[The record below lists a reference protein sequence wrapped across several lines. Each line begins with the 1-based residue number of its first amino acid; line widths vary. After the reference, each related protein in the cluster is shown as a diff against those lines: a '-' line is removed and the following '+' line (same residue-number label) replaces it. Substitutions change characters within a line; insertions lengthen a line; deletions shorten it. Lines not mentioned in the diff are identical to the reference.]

1 MEKISY
7 EENILLKAIE
17 LAKTRL
23 SNTWAILPEA
33 TQQLEIQWAIPEA
46 KLAMEWASEIAHAI
60 NGPQLSKAIINAM
73 LEEMGVIPAINNL
86 SDLEGGK
93 NQNTEL

>member
-1 MEKISY
+1 MEQITY

-23 SNTWAILPEA
+23 SNTWAMLPES

-46 KLAMEWASEIAHAI
+46 KKAMEWAAEIAHAV
-60 NGPQLSKAIINAM
+60 NGPQIGKDLINAM
-73 LEEMGVIPAINNL
+73 LHELGVIAEIP
-86 SDLEGGK
+86 K
-93 NQNTEL
+93 P

>member
-1 MEKISY
+1 MEKEITY

-23 SNTWAILPEA
+23 SNTWHMLPEP

-46 KLAMEWASEIAHAI
+46 KKAMEWAAEIAHAV
-60 NGPQLSKAIINAM
+60 NGPQMSKGIIDAM
-73 LEEMGVIPAINNL
+73 LAELGVIPPIEKESKTAPGT
-86 SDLEGGK
+86 DTGK
-93 NQNTEL
+93 

>member
-1 MEKISY
+1 MEQLSY

-23 SNTWAILPEA
+23 SKTWNMLPEP

-46 KLAMEWASEIAHAI
+46 KKAMEWAAEIAHAV
-60 NGPQLSKAIINAM
+60 NGPQLSKGAINAM
-73 LEEMGVIPAINNL
+73 LVILGVIPADSLKPKTGEPCNG
-86 SDLEGGK
+86 EG
-93 NQNTEL
+93 

>member
-1 MEKISY
+1 MEQITY

-23 SNTWAILPEA
+23 SQTWHLLPEP

-46 KLAMEWASEIAHAI
+46 KKAMEWCRDTAYAI
-60 NGPQLSKAIINAM
+60 IGPQLSKTIIDAQ
-73 LEEMGVIPAINNL
+73 LVHMGIIPAD
-86 SDLEGGK
+86 SLEPKTGPEGM
-93 NQNTEL
+93 

>member
-1 MEKISY
+1 MEQITY

-23 SNTWAILPEA
+23 SNTWEMLPEA

-46 KLAMEWASEIAHAI
+46 KKAMEWAAEIAHEI
-60 NGPQLSKAIINAM
+60 NGSQFSKNTINMM
-73 LEEMGVIPAINNL
+73 LRILGVIPPKPKDN
-86 SDLEGGK
+86 DD
-93 NQNTEL
+93 

>member
-1 MEKISY
+1 MEQITY

-23 SNTWAILPEA
+23 SNTWAILPEP

-46 KLAMEWASEIAHAI
+46 KKAMEWAAEIAHAV
-60 NGPQLSKAIINAM
+60 NGPQLSKGIINAM
-73 LEEMGVIPAINNL
+73 LHELGVIQEIPKTDPATATGE
-86 SDLEGGK
+86 S
-93 NQNTEL
+93 

>member
-1 MEKISY
+1 MEQISY

-23 SNTWAILPEA
+23 SNTWAMLPEH

-46 KLAMEWASEIAHAI
+46 KKAMEWAAEIARAV
-60 NGPQLSKAIINAM
+60 NGPQLSKAVINAM
-73 LEEMGVIPAINNL
+73 LAELGVIPPITKTTDNN
-86 SDLEGGK
+86 
-93 NQNTEL
+93 

>member
-1 MEKISY
+1 MEQITY

-23 SNTWAILPEA
+23 SNTWAMLPEA

-46 KLAMEWASEIAHAI
+46 KKAMEWAAETAHAV
-60 NGPQLSKAIINAM
+60 NGPQLSKSVVDSM
-73 LEEMGVIPAINNL
+73 LVILGVIPSKNEIN
-86 SDLEGGK
+86 E
-93 NQNTEL
+93 Q